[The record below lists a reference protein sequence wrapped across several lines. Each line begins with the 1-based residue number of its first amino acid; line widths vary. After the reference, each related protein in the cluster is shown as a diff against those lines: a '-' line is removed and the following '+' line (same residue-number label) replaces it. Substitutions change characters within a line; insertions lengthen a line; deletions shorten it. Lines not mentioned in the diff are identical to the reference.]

1 MGLKEKIKASPAL
14 KKIAFW
20 MLSPKNQARPRLWIR
35 LFVNPFKHK
44 KGRGSLI
51 RHRVRMDVMPFNNFE
66 IGRDS
71 TIEDFSTINNGV
83 GDVIIGDR
91 TRIGMSNTL
100 IGPVKI
106 GNDIMFAQNI
116 VASGLN
122 HGYEDVTIPIA
133 DQPVVTSQI
142 VIEDEV
148 WIGANAVITAGVT
161 VGKHSVVA
169 AGCVVVK
176 DVPPYSIVG
185 GNPGRLLKTYN
196 KGNYLAALKLPKKV
210 YVSQK
215 T

>member
-1 MGLKEKIKASPAL
+1 MGFKEKIKSSPRL
-14 KKIAFW
+14 SKLAFW
-20 MLSPKNQARPRLWIR
+20 MLSPKNQARPRLWIK
-35 LFVNPFKHK
+35 LFVNPLKHK
-44 KGRGSLI
+44 RGKGSLI
-51 RHRVRMDVMPFNNFE
+51 RRRVRLDVMPFNNFS

-83 GDVIIGDR
+83 GDVMIGDR

-122 HGYEDVTIPIA
+122 HGYEDITLPIA
-133 DQPVVTSQI
+133 DQPVSTSQI

-185 GNPGRLLKTYN
+185 GNPGRLLKQYN
-196 KGNYLAALKLPKKV
+196 TEKAIWERPPK
-210 YVSQK
+210 
-215 T
+215 